1 MFHHFLYSKSKR
13 CEIMRKV
20 AVIGVGNSKFGNR
33 SDVNV
38 AELAYESTKPA
49 FEEAGIAAKDV
60 EFVAVGSVGA
70 GAWYEELLPAVVSA
84 EYCGLTGAGLARC
97 EAACSS
103 GSAAFQ
109 TAYSAIASGQAEI
122 TMALGIEKM
131 REIDTPT
138 SMEWIGRAGY
148 YFWEFH
154 NFGLTFPAYYALYAN
169 AHMAKY
175 GTTEE
180 DLALVAVKN
189 HKYGSMNPKA
199 HLQNKI
205 TVDDVLSS
213 MVIASPLKLFD
224 CCPMTDGSAAI
235 ILASE
240 EKVKELKI
248 DTPVW
253 VAGIGYSSGTAN
265 LSKRKDYVGLEASV
279 TAAERAYKT
288 AEVTPDQ
295 LDFAEVH
302 DCFTIAEIL
311 AYEDL
316 GFCAKGEGV
325 KLIRE
330 GQTEIGGKIPVNM
343 DGGLKAKGHP
353 IGTTGCSMIYELTK
367 QLKEE
372 AVEKSRQVPLK
383 NYIGLAHNVGGT
395 GHYCYVT
402 ILRR

>member
-1 MFHHFLYSKSKR
+1 
-13 CEIMRKV
+13 MRKV
-20 AVIGVGNSKFGNR
+20 AIIGVGNSKFGVRN
-33 SDVNV
+33 DVTMS
-38 AELAYESTKPA
+38 ELAYEAVKPS
-49 FEEAGIAAKDV
+49 FEDAGLTAKDV
-60 EFVAVGSVGA
+60 EFVALGSVGA
-70 GAWYEELLPAVVSA
+70 GAWYEELLPAVVVS
-84 EYCGLTGAGLARC
+84 EYCGLTGAGLVRC
-97 EAACSS
+97 EAACAS
-103 GSAAFQ
+103 GSAAFF
-109 TAYSAIASGQAEI
+109 TAYSAIASGQADI
-122 TMALGIEKM
+122 TMALGAEKM
-131 REIDTPT
+131 REIDNST

-154 NFGLTFPAYYALYAN
+154 NFGMTFPAYYALYAT

-189 HKYGSMNPKA
+189 HKYAAMNPIA
-199 HLQNKI
+199 QLHNKV

-213 MVIASPLKLFD
+213 MVIASPLKLYD
-224 CCPMTDGSAAI
+224 CCPLSDGAASI

-248 DTPVW
+248 DTPIW

-265 LSKRKDYVGLEASV
+265 LSKRPDFVGLEASV
-279 TAAERAYKT
+279 LASQRAYKAANVT
-288 AEVTPDQ
+288 AEQ
-295 LDFAEVH
+295 LDLAEVH
-302 DCFTIAEIL
+302 DCFTIAEIM
-311 AYEDL
+311 AYEDIGL
-316 GFCAKGEGV
+316 CKRGEGV
-325 KLIRE
+325 KLLRE

-367 QLKEE
+367 QLREE
-372 AVEKSRQVPLK
+372 AVEKGRQVPLK

-402 ILRR
+402 ILKR

>member
-1 MFHHFLYSKSKR
+1 MN
-13 CEIMRKV
+13 MRKV
-20 AVIGVGNSKFGNR
+20 AIIGVGNSKFGHR

-38 AELAYESTKPA
+38 AELAFEAVKPSLEDA
-49 FEEAGIAAKDV
+49 RISAKDV
-60 EFVAVGSVGA
+60 EFVALGSTGA
-70 GAWYEELLPAVVSA
+70 GAWYAELLPTVVAA
-84 EYCGLTGAGLARC
+84 EYCGLTQAGLVRC
-97 EAACSS
+97 EAACAS
-103 GSAAFQ
+103 GSAAFF
-109 TAYSAIASGQAEI
+109 TAYSAVASGHTEI
-122 TMALGIEKM
+122 AMATGVEKM

-138 SMEWIGRAGY
+138 AMEWIGRAGY

-189 HKYGSMNPKA
+189 HKYGAMNPLA
-199 HLQNKI
+199 HLQNRI

-224 CCPMTDGSAAI
+224 CCPMTDGAASI

-240 EKVKELKI
+240 EKIKELKV

-265 LSKRKDYVGLEASV
+265 LSKRQDYVGLEASV
-279 TAAERAYKT
+279 LAAQRAYK
-288 AEVTPDQ
+288 AAGVTPDQ
-295 LDFAEVH
+295 VDVAEVH

-311 AYEDL
+311 AYEDIGL
-316 GFCAKGEGV
+316 CGKGEGT

-330 GQTEIGGKIPVNM
+330 GQTEIGGKIPVNL

-353 IGTTGCSMIYELTK
+353 IGTTGCSMIYELTE
-367 QLKEE
+367 QLRE
-372 AVEKSRQVPLK
+372 AREKGRQAPMK
-383 NYIGLAHNVGGT
+383 NYIALAHNVGGT

>member
-1 MFHHFLYSKSKR
+1 
-13 CEIMRKV
+13 MRKV

-33 SDVNV
+33 SDVNI

-49 FEEAGIAAKDV
+49 FEEAGIVAKDV

-84 EYCGLTGAGLARC
+84 EYCGLTGAGLVRC

-109 TAYSAIASGQAEI
+109 TAYSAVASGQAEI
-122 TMALGIEKM
+122 TMALGVEKM

-154 NFGLTFPAYYALYAN
+154 NFGVTFPAYYALYAN

-224 CCPMTDGSAAI
+224 CCPMSDGSAAV

-248 DTPVW
+248 DTPIW

-279 TAAERAYKT
+279 TAAQKAYKT
-288 AEVTPDQ
+288 AGVTPDQ
-295 LDFAEVH
+295 IDFAEVH

-311 AYEDL
+311 AYEDIGL
-316 GFCAKGEGV
+316 CAKGEGV

>member
-1 MFHHFLYSKSKR
+1 VR
-13 CEIMRKV
+13 AVRKV
-20 AVIGVGNSKFGNR
+20 AIIGVGNSKFGVRN
-33 SDVNV
+33 DVNI
-38 AELAYESTKPA
+38 AELAFEAVKPSL
-49 FEEAGIAAKDV
+49 EDAGITAKDI
-60 EFVAVGSVGA
+60 EFVALGSTGA

-84 EYCGLTGAGLARC
+84 EYCGLTKAGLTRC
-97 EAACSS
+97 EAACAS
-103 GSAAFQ
+103 GSAAFF
-109 TAYSAIASGQAEI
+109 TAYAAVASGQAEI
-122 TMALGIEKM
+122 AMVLGVEKM
-131 REIDTPT
+131 REIDSPT
-138 SMEWIGRAGY
+138 AIEWIGRAGY
-148 YFWEFH
+148 YLWEFH

-189 HKYGSMNPKA
+189 HKYAAMNPIA

-205 TVDDVLSS
+205 SVDDVLSS

-224 CCPMTDGSAAI
+224 CCPMTDGSASVI
-235 ILASE
+235 VASE

-253 VAGIGYSSGTAN
+253 VAGIGYASGTAN
-265 LSKRKDYVGLEASV
+265 MSKRKDYVGLEASV
-279 TAAERAYKT
+279 LASQMAYKI
-288 AEVTPDQ
+288 AKVTPNQIDV
-295 LDFAEVH
+295 AEVH

-311 AYEDL
+311 AYEDIGL
-316 GFCAKGEGV
+316 CNKGEGA

-330 GQTEIGGKIPVNM
+330 GQTEIGGKIPVNV

-353 IGTTGCSMIYELTK
+353 IGTTGCSMIYEITR
-367 QLKEE
+367 QLREE
-372 AVEKSRQVPLK
+372 AIEKSRQVPLK
-383 NYIGLAHNVGGT
+383 NYVALAHNVGGT

>member
-1 MFHHFLYSKSKR
+1 L
-13 CEIMRKV
+13 RKV
-20 AVIGVGNSKFGNR
+20 AIVGVGSSKFGNR
-33 SDVNV
+33 NDVNV
-38 AELAYESTKPA
+38 AELT
-49 FEEAGIAAKDV
+49 FEAVRPSFEDSGIGPKDV
-60 EFVAVGSVGA
+60 EFVALGSTGA
-70 GAWYEELLPAVVSA
+70 GAWYEELLPAVVTA
-84 EYCGLTGAGLARC
+84 EYCGLTGAGLVRC
-97 EAACSS
+97 EAACAS

-109 TAYSAIASGQAEI
+109 TAYSTVASGQAEI
-122 TMALGIEKM
+122 AMALGVEKM

-138 SMEWIGRAGY
+138 AMEWIGRAGY
-148 YFWEFH
+148 YLWEFH

-169 AHMAKY
+169 AHMAKF

-189 HKYGSMNPKA
+189 HKYASMNPLA

-205 TVDDVLSS
+205 SVGDVLSS

-224 CCPMTDGSAAI
+224 CCPLTDGAASI
-235 ILASE
+235 IVASE
-240 EKVKELKI
+240 EKVKELHI

-253 VAGIGYSSGTAN
+253 VAGIGFSSGTAN
-265 LSKRKDYVGLEASV
+265 LSRRRDYVGLEASV
-279 TAAERAYKT
+279 QAAKRAYEV
-288 AEVTPDQ
+288 AGVTPSQ
-295 LDFAEVH
+295 LDVAEVH

-311 AYEDL
+311 AYEDIGL
-316 GFCAKGEGV
+316 CGKGEGA

-330 GQTEIGGKIPVNM
+330 GQTEIGGKIPVNV

-367 QLKEE
+367 QLREE
-372 AVEKSRQVPLK
+372 VVERGRQVPLK
-383 NYIGLAHNVGGT
+383 NYVALAHNVGGT

>member
-1 MFHHFLYSKSKR
+1 
-13 CEIMRKV
+13 MRKV
-20 AVIGVGNSKFGNR
+20 AIIGVGNSKFGNR

-38 AELAYESTKPA
+38 AELTFEAVKPSL
-49 FEEAGIAAKDV
+49 EDAGIWAKDV
-60 EFVAVGSVGA
+60 EFMALGSVGA
-70 GAWYEELLPAVVSA
+70 GAWYEELLPAVVA
-84 EYCGLTGAGLARC
+84 GEYCGLTGTGLVHC
-97 EAACSS
+97 EAACAS

-109 TAYSAIASGQAEI
+109 TAYATVASGQAEI
-122 TMALGIEKM
+122 AMALGVEKM

-138 SMEWIGRAGY
+138 AMEWIGMAGY

-154 NFGLTFPAYYALYAN
+154 NFGLTFPAYYALYTN
-169 AHMAKY
+169 AHMARY

-189 HKYGSMNPKA
+189 HKYASMNPIA
-199 HLQNKI
+199 HLRNKI

-224 CCPMTDGSAAI
+224 CCPMTDGSASI

-240 EKVKELKI
+240 EKVRELKV
-248 DTPVW
+248 DTPIW
-253 VAGIGYSSGTAN
+253 VAGIGYASGTAN
-265 LSKRKDYVGLEASV
+265 MSKRKDYVGLEASV
-279 TAAERAYKT
+279 LASKRAYK
-288 AEVTPDQ
+288 AAGVAPDQ
-295 LDFAEVH
+295 IDFAEVH
-302 DCFTIAEIL
+302 DCFTIAEIM
-311 AYEDL
+311 AYEDIGL
-316 GFCAKGEGV
+316 CNKGEGA

-330 GQTEIGGKIPVNM
+330 GQTEIGGKTPVNV

-367 QLKEE
+367 QLREE
-372 AVEKSRQVPLK
+372 AIEKSRQVPMK
-383 NYIGLAHNVGGT
+383 NYAALAHNVGGT

>member
-1 MFHHFLYSKSKR
+1 V
-13 CEIMRKV
+13 RKV
-20 AVIGVGNSKFGNR
+20 AIIGVGNSKFGVRN
-33 SDVNV
+33 DVNI
-38 AELAYESTKPA
+38 AELAFEAVKPSL
-49 FEEAGIAAKDV
+49 EDAGITAKDI
-60 EFVAVGSVGA
+60 EFVALGSTGA

-84 EYCGLTGAGLARC
+84 EYCGLTKAGLTRC
-97 EAACSS
+97 EAACAS
-103 GSAAFQ
+103 GSAAFF
-109 TAYSAIASGQAEI
+109 TAYAAVASGQAEI
-122 TMALGIEKM
+122 AMVLGVEKM
-131 REIDTPT
+131 REIDSPT
-138 SMEWIGRAGY
+138 AMEWIGRAGY
-148 YFWEFH
+148 YLWEFH

-189 HKYGSMNPKA
+189 HKYAAMNPIA

-205 TVDDVLSS
+205 SVDDVLSS

-224 CCPMTDGSAAI
+224 CCPMTDGSASVI
-235 ILASE
+235 VASE

-253 VAGIGYSSGTAN
+253 VAGIGYASGTAN
-265 LSKRKDYVGLEASV
+265 MSKRKDYVGLEASV
-279 TAAERAYKT
+279 LASQMAYKI
-288 AEVTPDQ
+288 AKVTPNQIDV
-295 LDFAEVH
+295 AEVH

-311 AYEDL
+311 AYEDIGL
-316 GFCAKGEGV
+316 CNKGEGA

-330 GQTEIGGKIPVNM
+330 GQTEIGGKIPVNV

-353 IGTTGCSMIYELTK
+353 IGTTGCSMIYEITR
-367 QLKEE
+367 QLREE
-372 AVEKSRQVPLK
+372 AIEKSRQVPLK
-383 NYIGLAHNVGGT
+383 NYVALAHNVGGT